1 MARGASFIPSST
13 TCSRNRHQK
22 NTRVRRPD
30 WAYWSQY
37 ADPPDGRQKVAIEEL
52 NLTSWSN
59 CSFSAFIS
67 EVDTEHICRV
77 LSIPSDPFQLNLSF
91 GANLL
96 SVEVPTET
104 TQHCIESNIWNGC
117 RNELTSKCVD
127 VHITIRIELQ
137 TRIKGR
143 NARAPIWSRW
153 SWRRTAD
160 RRYLELSRFRC
171 WPHIRIW
178 VGSVECLVAAG
189 VPSGEWLCSRWAT
202 PRAKLSAQWH
212 YHPHYLPSQVDSSK
226 RPRAQEPSSLLPRKS
241 LPFERWK
248 LGFCLTDNRYK
259 SGFRSLGICSSQ
271 NQKV

>member
-37 ADPPDGRQKVAIEEL
+37 ADPPDGRQKVAIEE
-52 NLTSWSN
+52 
-59 CSFSAFIS
+59 
-67 EVDTEHICRV
+67 
-77 LSIPSDPFQLNLSF
+77 LNLSF

-226 RPRAQEPSSLLPRKS
+226 RPRAQEPSSLLPQKS
-241 LPFERWK
+241 LPSERWK

-259 SGFRSLGICSSQ
+259 SGFRSLGISSSQ